1 MQIKLHKNARTTLA
15 IRQEIQNSNESVN
28 ALSKKFH
35 LHWGTVNKWK
45 HSASLEDKS
54 SRPNNINTSLTTE
67 QEDLICFERKQFKKT
82 IDDIYLCLKD
92 KIPNLYPMK
101 VYRCL
106 RRHNLAVL
114 PGEFRDVERKMKK
127 FRKYAIGYLHIDLLY
142 APKINKQRKYIFT
155 AIDRINKIAY
165 IMIGDRKTKEQE
177 AKFLK
182 QVLAFYPY
190 KINYILTDNG
200 TEFTYKGLPKAKK
213 TKKVHPFDQ
222 ICNEHK
228 IDHRTIKFKHPW
240 TNGMVES
247 FNKKIKNK
255 VFKKNLFQTIF
266 DLEGKVL
273 DYIDN
278 YNHNIRL
285 KSINYKTPNQ
295 YLEEHKNLAAP
306 YIKEFIKTQT

>member
-1 MQIKLHKNARTTLA
+1 
-15 IRQEIQNSNESVN
+15 
-28 ALSKKFH
+28 
-35 LHWGTVNKWK
+35 
-45 HSASLEDKS
+45 
-54 SRPNNINTSLTTE
+54 
-67 QEDLICFERKQFKKT
+67 
-82 IDDIYLCLKD
+82 
-92 KIPNLYPMK
+92 
-101 VYRCL
+101 
-106 RRHNLAVL
+106 
-114 PGEFRDVERKMKK
+114 
-127 FRKYAIGYLHIDLLY
+127 
-142 APKINKQRKYIFT
+142 
-155 AIDRINKIAY
+155 
-165 IMIGDRKTKEQE
+165 
-177 AKFLK
+177 
-182 QVLAFYPY
+182 
-190 KINYILTDNG
+190 
-200 TEFTYKGLPKAKK
+200 
-213 TKKVHPFDQ
+213 

-255 VFKKNLFQTIF
+255 VFKKNLFQTVF